1 MIYDVLSFMLCTFF
15 KGLFLNLCTFFKG
28 LFALFCHF
36 PKGLSVAKIQKYFQL
51 YFEIIL
57 EGGLFKEI

>member
-1 MIYDVLSFMLCTFF
+1 MIYDVLPFMLCTFF

-36 PKGLSVAKIQKYFQL
+36 FKGLSVAKIQNINTMTNTMFRKKVMY
-51 YFEIIL
+51 
-57 EGGLFKEI
+57 

>member
-1 MIYDVLSFMLCTFF
+1 MIYDVLPFMLCTFF
-15 KGLFLNLCTFFKG
+15 KGLFLNSCTFFKG

-36 PKGLSVAKIQKYFQL
+36 SKGLSVAKIQKYFQL